1 MSSNENK
8 YTSLTPVLSDYNDY
22 KEENYYENMFTSL
35 VSLLMT
41 PRGTHPY
48 DPNYGVGTRTFV
60 LATDTGNLSSQIESD
75 ITTAIMNY
83 LPDLYTLVK
92 VVVTKN
98 LNESGIGYNYKINVV
113 VSDMIVTFKMTKQ
126 GTLMYEGLINE

>member
-1 MSSNENK
+1 MSNNENK
-8 YTSLTPVLSDYNDY
+8 YSSLTPRLSDYNDY
-22 KEENYYENMFTSL
+22 KNEDYYENMFTSL

-41 PRGTHPY
+41 PRGSHPY
-48 DPNYGVGTRTFV
+48 DPNYGVGIRSFILTN
-60 LATDTGNLSSQIESD
+60 DNGNLAAQIESD

-92 VVVTKN
+92 VVVTRS

-113 VSDMIVTFKMTKQ
+113 VTDMIVTFKMSKQ
-126 GTLMYEGLINE
+126 GTLMYEGLTNE